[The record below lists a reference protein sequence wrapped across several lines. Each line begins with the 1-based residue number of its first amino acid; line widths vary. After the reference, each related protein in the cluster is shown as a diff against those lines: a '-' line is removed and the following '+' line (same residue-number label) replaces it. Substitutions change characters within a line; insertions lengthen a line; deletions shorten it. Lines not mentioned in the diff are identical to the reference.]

1 MDKNQVFQEMK
12 KYYVQTGKVMDPH
25 VFQSQFS
32 GSVSAQEATLGILM
46 FDQYLD
52 SEVRGN
58 GSIS

>member
-12 KYYVQTGKVMDPH
+12 KYYSQTGKVMDPH

-32 GSVSAQEATLGILM
+32 GTVSAQEATLGILM

-52 SEVRGN
+52 SEVRRHGAT
-58 GSIS
+58 G

>member
-1 MDKNQVFQEMK
+1 MK

>member
-12 KYYVQTGKVMDPH
+12 KYYGQTGKVMDPY

>member
-1 MDKNQVFQEMK
+1 LDKNQVFQEMK
-12 KYYVQTGKVMDPH
+12 KYYGQTGKVMDPH

-52 SEVRGN
+52 SEVRRHGAT
-58 GSIS
+58 G